1 MACHDAVAKH
11 QIQELE
17 DSIPE
22 SNKCCVI
29 EQDILSIL
37 LSIDFYPL
45 IFTQV
50 IIWKWKYGWADR
62 RQMAGRTDDRWT
74 DTWMTNVPGNPT
86 TVAQYNEAC
95 YIWNS
100 KIGYP
105 GSNRYS

>member
-50 IIWKWKYGWADR
+50 TCIIR
-62 RQMAGRTDDRWT
+62 
-74 DTWMTNVPGNPT
+74 
-86 TVAQYNEAC
+86 E
-95 YIWNS
+95 
-100 KIGYP
+100 
-105 GSNRYS
+105 